1 MLSGGTALTV
11 TASPVHV
18 DFPSNDNPACRIS
31 RDYCNAACACAC
43 GKIALVVFRLTRISK
58 LPSKKK
64 PAMYRPR
71 TREAMGYDTTA
82 YHMSSVITPQRANSA
97 SFWPRGP
104 LMFRQRAK
112 YRVDAKNDICR

>member
-82 YHMSSVITPQRANSA
+82 YHMSLVIAPQMANSA
-97 SFWPRGP
+97 S
-104 LMFRQRAK
+104 
-112 YRVDAKNDICR
+112 V